1 VRGSRLRRFFLASFV
16 AALIILAILVSL
28 LVFAFAAHVPRES
41 RVALFILPQLVL
53 FGWAARAMFRSF
65 RSGLDE

>member
-1 VRGSRLRRFFLASFV
+1 V